1 MSAKRHLVFSYHTC
15 PLEEPGEALAGGM
28 NIYLRGL
35 LPELSKLGWEVDV
48 VSSWY
53 QDEQLEFSEPPTW
66 GWQPEQSESSAPIK
80 PIKVMRFGCRPADKA
95 WTREQATLHL
105 DHFADLVKSRVDMRC
120 YESAS
125 AHYWM
130 SGAAAEIAAPELPV
144 TLCYHTIQGNKPG
157 RPEENC
163 ERMKRER
170 RLAQS
175 AEAIVFNSI
184 ADLKRSAPWLMDSPE
199 SAVRNTFRVIRPG
212 LSNYFTPRP
221 RPIARD
227 FLASHLGGGNLTGK
241 LVVMAARQD
250 PIKRVDLALT
260 AIRTLRAQALN
271 VSLLVVGQPLPEEPG
286 IFSMETV
293 PHEQMPWV
301 FAAAD
306 MVLCPSDYES
316 FGLTVLEA
324 CSSGVPVLV
333 PEASYWARIVESSE
347 AGLVVRDSRWAEAI
361 QTLLN
366 DPMQSAR
373 VGLCGRTLSQSFSWA
388 RAARCWDRL
397 IHHQG

>member
-1 MSAKRHLVFSYHTC
+1 MSVKRHLVFSYHTC

-35 LPELSKLGWEVDV
+35 LPELTKFGWEIDV
-48 VSSWY
+48 VASWY
-53 QDEQLEFSEPPTW
+53 QDEQLEFREPPTW
-66 GWQPEQSESSAPIK
+66 GWQSEAAQDPDQVAPVRVTRI
-80 PIKVMRFGCRPADKA
+80 GCRPKGVA
-95 WTREQATLHL
+95 WTREQATNQL
-105 DHFADLVKSRVDMRC
+105 DHFANLVRDRIDMSR
-120 YESAS
+120 YTSAS

-130 SGAAAEIAAPELPV
+130 SAAAAEIACPELPV

-157 RPEENC
+157 RPEEQC

-175 AEAIVFNSI
+175 ADAIVFNSI
-184 ADLKRSAPWLMDSPE
+184 ADLKRSAPWLSG
-199 SAVRNTFRVIRPG
+199 SADLANSNSFRVIRPG
-212 LSNYFTPRP
+212 LSTYFTPRP

-286 IFSMETV
+286 IYSMETV

-333 PEASYWARIVESSE
+333 PEASYWARIIENSE
-347 AGLVVRDSRWAEAI
+347 AGLVVRGSGWAEAI

-373 VGLCGRTLSQSFSWA
+373 VGLSGRVLSRSFSWG

-397 IHHQG
+397 ISGH